1 MTNQCVISVEN
12 KRMDITKAL
21 LSNVS
26 TEELFGVLSCGKELI
41 KGVTLL
47 EYMKELNNRIEK
59 DGGYEVIVE

>member
-1 MTNQCVISVEN
+1 
-12 KRMDITKAL
+12 MDITKAL